1 MRFAIHPAY
10 SGDEVETFL
19 EQLPMMFDGEGEML
33 YDKRNQVKRFVLPSG
48 CPVIVKRFKKP
59 ILIQRI
65 IYGFF
70 RKTKAQRA
78 YLYAA
83 VLRHR
88 GFGTPHEIAY
98 LEQRRRGLLSH
109 CYFLAEEDG
118 APAIYERLV
127 AQHPFDR
134 VIADDFAALVAA
146 LHQKSILHGDLN
158 PTNVLF
164 RTRDDGHYTFSL
176 IDTNRMRFKAL
187 GQNFTAY
194 ECLNNLTRFDVQD
207 ELYHYVLRRYIE
219 CMGWEMESYFA
230 QGIEIK
236 RIYDEHR
243 KKRKAFLKKFK

>member
-1 MRFAIHPAY
+1 MRFTIHPAY
-10 SGDEVETFL
+10 SGDEVEAFL
-19 EQLPMMFDGEGEML
+19 KRLPMVFDGEGEML

-48 CPVIVKRFKKP
+48 HPVVVKRFKKP

-70 RKTKAQRA
+70 RKTKARRA

-98 LEQRRRGLLSH
+98 LEQRRMGLLSY

-118 APAIYERLV
+118 APTIYERLV
-127 AQHPFDR
+127 AQQPFDR

-164 RTRDDGHYTFSL
+164 HTRKLGKVDFNQAKMLSSPTIAKKLDKNKPPTKASQRTTEGVRH
-176 IDTNRMRFKAL
+176 
-187 GQNFTAY
+187 
-194 ECLNNLTRFDVQD
+194 
-207 ELYHYVLRRYIE
+207 LR
-219 CMGWEMESYFA
+219 A
-230 QGIEIK
+230 K
-236 RIYDEHR
+236 
-243 KKRKAFLKKFK
+243 

>member
-1 MRFAIHPAY
+1 M
-10 SGDEVETFL
+10 
-19 EQLPMMFDGEGEML
+19 
-33 YDKRNQVKRFVLPSG
+33 LPSG
-48 CPVIVKRFKKP
+48 RPVIVKRFKKP

-127 AQHPFDR
+127 AQ
-134 VIADDFAALVAA
+134 
-146 LHQKSILHGDLN
+146 
-158 PTNVLF
+158 
-164 RTRDDGHYTFSL
+164 
-176 IDTNRMRFKAL
+176 
-187 GQNFTAY
+187 
-194 ECLNNLTRFDVQD
+194 
-207 ELYHYVLRRYIE
+207 
-219 CMGWEMESYFA
+219 
-230 QGIEIK
+230 
-236 RIYDEHR
+236 
-243 KKRKAFLKKFK
+243 

>member
-1 MRFAIHPAY
+1 MRFTIHPAY
-10 SGDEVETFL
+10 SGDEVEAFL
-19 EQLPMMFDGEGEML
+19 KRLPMVFDGEGEML

-48 CPVIVKRFKKP
+48 HPVVVKRFKKP

-70 RKTKAQRA
+70 RKTKARRA

-98 LEQRRRGLLSH
+98 LEQRRMGLLSY

-127 AQHPFDR
+127 AQRPFDR

-164 RTRDDGHYTFSL
+164 RTCDDGHHTFSL

-187 GQNFTAY
+187 GRNFTVY
-194 ECLNNLTRFDVQD
+194 ECLENLTRFDVED
-207 ELYHYVLRRYIE
+207 ELYRYVLRKYIE
-219 CMGWEMESYFA
+219 CMGWEIEPCFSR
-230 QGIEIK
+230 GIEIK
-236 RIYDEHR
+236 RSYDERRH
-243 KKRKAFLKKFK
+243 KRKALLKRFK